1 VAPGLSCC
9 LFSGLGKVSRDGAFA
24 PGGMQTKSEN
34 QPHALRYAPGETM
47 RSANAEPEAVP
58 VAGDAER

>member
-1 VAPGLSCC
+1 
-9 LFSGLGKVSRDGAFA
+9 
-24 PGGMQTKSEN
+24 MQTKSEN
-34 QPHALRYAPGETM
+34 QPHALGYAPGETM